1 MIPVSIHIR
10 KISTQENTSEIE
22 QLTVIKTKQNLWS
35 NSGVGWREEVND
47 AQSWVCFVADWLS
60 LGKERIKGCS
70 SEEGGRA
77 NMFLTHVII

>member
-22 QLTVIKTKQNLWS
+22 QLTVIKTKQNLCS

-60 LGKERIKGCS
+60 LGKERNKGALVKR
-70 SEEGGRA
+70 EGEQIC
-77 NMFLTHVII
+77 F